1 MAGNPTLPTEN
12 IDEVILRLLALEPN
26 EVDELDYETYS
37 KYLRELLTEISAGR
51 KIDSGEAEL
60 IQKEFKRVRG
70 KKGRFRIV
78 SKKSKVTASGLG
90 LGGIRKQAKVTQ
102 QRIMLMPVGGIPKGG
117 KDVKEKVEKVSRK
130 KKTQSDPLIRI
141 SKTLDSILRT
151 LTNINKENR
160 KRVDK
165 ERRDSESRRRGGREK
180 DLESKRFDGITKALS
195 VITKPFQSIWDRIV
209 QFITNVVLGRIVLKL
224 LDWFA
229 DPNNQGKINSIIR
242 FFGDH
247 WPTLLALY
255 LRFGTGIG
263 RFVGKLTG
271 FLIKGAIKLG
281 ALTARLLASAGLKKF
296 GAAASFLG
304 GPRGKLLGA
313 GLSAIAT
320 VGGTLA
326 LGKGIESLAGGD
338 KEEAAVPQF
347 SGGGWNKGFGSA
359 KNFFG
364 NMFSGLVKGPKG
376 RDKVPAMLTDGE
388 FVVSA
393 GAVRKF
399 GVDTFESMNA
409 AGGGTNIPQIANGII
424 HAAGGGYVGDPV
436 AAQEAWSNY
445 MKSNP
450 TKFAKGAEYG
460 DFESVNK
467 ASRDF
472 MKTYMKTGKPPEWA
486 NIKQKTTRVQTPRSQ
501 SSSKPPSTS
510 ITKPTPQ
517 GQPRGGALST
527 DVRTPKPNVRGYG
540 GALQAAFA
548 AMEFNDRKQ
557 AGQTTAQ
564 AGLGAAGSALGGQV
578 GWMAGA
584 KGGALI
590 GGAIGA
596 MFGGVGAAP
605 GAAIGAIIGGVAGG
619 FGGASLGGKLAD
631 DLSGVNAAKERMSRG
646 GVGGAVKGGYGLKK
660 QEFKDAPKTMVMTD
674 SKGRPFVGH
683 KAMKNGK
690 LTYVRPSKPGTGTT
704 NPLESL
710 GRMINP
716 GAYKENDQRLAM
728 KNQKIAMVNALEGF
742 QKQGM
747 APDAQARMMKQMG
760 GNLKDV
766 QNDLNYRKKR
776 EGLIKSGQLKPD
788 GTKYTAREKMRMS
801 ISGSQ
806 TKKPAPKPLPKPQ
819 PKPQVAGGGMGGRR
833 GSGSSPSTGSKPPK
847 FSPTHKKGTR
857 TAQAALGIKK

>member
-51 KIDSGEAEL
+51 KIDSGEVEL
-60 IQKEFKRVRG
+60 IRKEFKRVRG
-70 KKGRFRIV
+70 KKGRFRIA
-78 SKKSKVTASGLG
+78 SKKSKVTATGLG
-90 LGGIRKQAKVTQ
+90 LGGIRKQTKVAQ

-130 KKTQSDPLIRI
+130 KKTESDPLIRI

-160 KRVDK
+160 KRIDK
-165 ERRDSESRRRGGREK
+165 ERKDSESRRRGGREK

-281 ALTARLLASAGLKKF
+281 ALTARLLASAGLKRF

-313 GLSAIAT
+313 GLSLAAT

-338 KEEAAVPQF
+338 KQEAAVPQF
-347 SGGGWNKGFGSA
+347 SGGGWNKGFASA

-388 FVVSA
+388 FVMSA

-399 GVDTFESMNA
+399 GIDTFESMNA
-409 AGGGTNIPQIANGII
+409 AGGGTNIPQISDGMTFAE
-424 HAAGGGYVGDPV
+424 GGGYIGGLGELRRKYDAKHGEGAYDKESARRRAV
-436 AAQEAWSNY
+436 ANATPETHNL
-445 MKSNP
+445 P
-450 TKFAKGAEYG
+450 PL
-460 DFESVNK
+460 
-467 ASRDF
+467 
-472 MKTYMKTGKPPEWA
+472 KTGNQEYLR
-486 NIKQKTTRVQTPRSQ
+486 Q
-501 SSSKPPSTS
+501 
-510 ITKPTPQ
+510 
-517 GQPRGGALST
+517 L
-527 DVRTPKPNVRGYG
+527 
-540 GALQAAFA
+540 
-548 AMEFNDRKQ
+548 
-557 AGQTTAQ
+557 
-564 AGLGAAGSALGGQV
+564 
-578 GWMAGA
+578 
-584 KGGALI
+584 
-590 GGAIGA
+590 
-596 MFGGVGAAP
+596 
-605 GAAIGAIIGGVAGG
+605 
-619 FGGASLGGKLAD
+619 
-631 DLSGVNAAKERMSRG
+631 KER
-646 GVGGAVKGGYGLKK
+646 A
-660 QEFKDAPKTMVMTD
+660 
-674 SKGRPFVGH
+674 
-683 KAMKNGK
+683 
-690 LTYVRPSKPGTGTT
+690 
-704 NPLESL
+704 
-710 GRMINP
+710 
-716 GAYKENDQRLAM
+716 
-728 KNQKIAMVNALEGF
+728 
-742 QKQGM
+742 
-747 APDAQARMMKQMG
+747 
-760 GNLKDV
+760 
-766 QNDLNYRKKR
+766 
-776 EGLIKSGQLKPD
+776 
-788 GTKYTAREKMRMS
+788 
-801 ISGSQ
+801 
-806 TKKPAPKPLPKPQ
+806 KKPAPKAPKAPKVPQ
-819 PKPQVAGGGMGGRR
+819 INIKAPIITPSVDPKREAEKEARKKARAEYNSIITNMDHPDYDKAWNDPKFMDKLKEKYRSQAAVTPK
-833 GSGSSPSTGSKPPK
+833 SSPSPSPSISKLGTGYTPYVSR
-847 FSPTHKKGTR
+847 FDLDHM
-857 TAQAALGIKK
+857 